1 MNGDLGQDG
10 HDAGTSV
17 VEGGDSQKA
26 PLRPVQTMSVVSA
39 KYCSPEKLFSQVVTL
54 HMAHLGRVHQLLL
67 LRDFNCQRRRMAN
80 ANLFILLQ
88 SKDSRVLQG
97 GKTGGGH
104 VGLSQAGEKVGE
116 STPGKPC
123 CYPGKEHGTSGSSMM
138 DYFIALNKSIFCKF
152 F

>member
-1 MNGDLGQDG
+1 M
-10 HDAGTSV
+10 V
-17 VEGGDSQKA
+17 GGDSQKA
-26 PLRPVQTMSVVSA
+26 PLRAAQTMSVVSA

>member
-1 MNGDLGQDG
+1 
-10 HDAGTSV
+10 
-17 VEGGDSQKA
+17 
-26 PLRPVQTMSVVSA
+26 
-39 KYCSPEKLFSQVVTL
+39 
-54 HMAHLGRVHQLLL
+54 
-67 LRDFNCQRRRMAN
+67 MAN

-123 CYPGKEHGTSGSSMM
+123 CYPGKEHGTSSSSSSMM
-138 DYFIALNKSIFCKF
+138 DYFYCPFIAIFCKF
-152 F
+152 I